1 MVDDEDEMPV
11 GANGARPGAVAK
23 KRTIRVG
30 EVLAP
35 RTKQGSRQ
43 KVPASKSFK
52 SHDLNLCVSI
62 LVDKEE
68 W

>member
-52 SHDLNLCVSI
+52 SDDVT
-62 LVDKEE
+62 
-68 W
+68 